1 MLEEKLLENAESDI
15 YPFHMPGHKRRLS
28 ACDSYKI
35 DITEIE
41 GFDNLHHAQGILKEA
56 QEKAARLYGSKKAY
70 YLVNGSTCGILAAV
84 SAATSKRDKVI
95 VARNSHKAVYN
106 ALYLNELIPTYV
118 YPVITDMGIQG
129 QISVDSVQKAIE
141 ETEDAS
147 AVIITSPTYD
157 GISSDIARIAELAH
171 AKGMVLIVDSAHGAH
186 FGFGYGM
193 PENVIKQGADIV
205 IESVHKTLP
214 AYTQT
219 ALLHICSDRVKP
231 EAIERYL
238 DIYETS
244 SPSYVLMAGIER
256 CIDMVA
262 DQKDRL
268 FGGLQHN
275 LDSFYNKVSG
285 LKHLKVLTKA
295 DLKADEAFDFDR
307 SKIIILTDK
316 AGMSGQDM
324 WDILLRKYHIQI
336 EMAAGNYA
344 VALSSI
350 IDAEEGFDRLA
361 EALVDI
367 DQGIECDRYID
378 ICKTADEGLVTDV
391 GKTTDGVHDISV
403 DINIHEC
410 ASSIKDSGKS
420 QAVKA
425 GKYSNYI
432 VNAEIYHPNERSLE
446 IFEAEDAYKTQC
458 KYEAEEGYKTQDIFG
473 DKEACK
479 TQGTY
484 EVGRTHRLQALQVP
498 LDEAAGQVSAS
509 YINLYPPGIPL
520 VVPGEIISPRLVKD
534 LKTIIKLNL
543 ELQGLTENNFI
554 TILKG

>member
-15 YPFHMPGHKRRLS
+15 YPFHMPGHKRRLT

-41 GFDNLHHAQGILKEA
+41 DFDNLHHAQGILKEA

-84 SAATSKRDKVI
+84 SAATRKRDKVI

-106 ALYLNELIPTYV
+106 AIYLNELIPTYV
-118 YPVITDMGIQG
+118 YSVITDIGIQG
-129 QISVDSVQKAIE
+129 QISTEAVQKAIE
-141 ETEDAS
+141 ETKDAS
-147 AVIITSPTYD
+147 VVIITSPTYD
-157 GISSDIARIAELAH
+157 GISSDIVQIAELAH
-171 AKGMVLIVDSAHGAH
+171 ANDMTLIVDSAHGAH

-219 ALLHICSDRVKP
+219 ALLHLCSDRVSP
-231 EAIERYL
+231 EAIEKYL

-262 DQKDRL
+262 EQKDQL
-268 FGGLQHN
+268 FDTLQHN
-275 LDSFYNKVSG
+275 LDVFYDKLSE

-307 SKIIILTDK
+307 SKIIILTDG

-324 WDILLRKYHIQI
+324 WDILLQKYHIQI

-344 VALSSI
+344 VALSSVM
-350 IDAEEGFDRLA
+350 DTEEGFDRLA
-361 EALVDI
+361 EALADI
-367 DQGIECDRYID
+367 DSDIEREKLMD
-378 ICKTADEGLVTDV
+378 KVVDE
-391 GKTTDGVHDISV
+391 
-403 DINIHEC
+403 
-410 ASSIKDSGKS
+410 
-420 QAVKA
+420 
-425 GKYSNYI
+425 GKYSKHI
-432 VNAEIYHPNERSLE
+432 VNAEIYHPNKRHFE
-446 IFEAEDAYKTQC
+446 IFEAEEGYKPQC
-458 KYEAEEGYKTQDIFG
+458 KYEAEEAYKP
-473 DKEACK
+473 
-479 TQGTY
+479 QGSC
-484 EVGRTHRLQALQVP
+484 EVKPENRLHTVQVP

-520 VVPGEIISPRLVKD
+520 IVPGEIISPRLVKD

>member
-1 MLEEKLLENAESDI
+1 MLEEKLLENAKSDI

-28 ACDSYKI
+28 ADDACRI

-41 GFDNLHHAQGILKEA
+41 GFDNLHHSQGILKEA

-84 SAATSKRDKVI
+84 SAATSRRDKVI

-129 QISVDSVQKAIE
+129 QISVEAVQKAIE

-157 GISSDIARIAELAH
+157 GISSNIAQIAELAH

-231 EAIERYL
+231 EAVERYL

-256 CIDMVA
+256 CIDMVSN
-262 DQKDRL
+262 QKDQL
-268 FGGLQHN
+268 FSGLQRN
-275 LDSFYNKVSG
+275 LDSFYEKVSG
-285 LKHLKVLTKA
+285 LKYLKVLTKA
-295 DLKADEAFDFDR
+295 DLKADDAFDFDR
-307 SKIIILTDK
+307 SKIIIFTDR

-324 WDILLRKYHIQI
+324 WDILLQKYHIQI

-344 VALSSI
+344 AALSSVM
-350 IDAEEGFDRLA
+350 DTEAGFDRLA
-361 EALVDI
+361 AALIDI
-367 DQGIECDRYID
+367 DSHIERERLMDKAID
-378 ICKTADEGLVTDV
+378 GGLVIDV
-391 GKTTDGVHDISV
+391 GQTTDEAYAVSA
-403 DINIHEC
+403 DINAQEC
-410 ASSIKDSGKS
+410 ADLEKDSRKNQS
-420 QAVKA
+420 
-425 GKYSNYI
+425 I
-432 VNAEIYHPNERSLE
+432 NAEIYHPNERCLE
-446 IFEAEDAYKTQC
+446 IFEAEDVYKAQCRYGAGDAYKTQC
-458 KYEAEEGYKTQDIFG
+458 RYETEEAYKS
-473 DKEACK
+473 
-479 TQGTY
+479 QGSY
-484 EVGRTHRLQALQVP
+484 EVRTENRWQVLQVP
-498 LDEAAGQVSAS
+498 LEEAAGQVSAS
-509 YINLYPPGIPL
+509 FINLYPPGIPL
-520 VVPGEIISPRLVKD
+520 VVPGEIIPPRLVRD
-534 LKTIIKLNL
+534 LKSIIKLNL

>member
-1 MLEEKLLENAESDI
+1 MLEEKLLENAKSDI

-28 ACDSYKI
+28 ADDACQI

-41 GFDNLHHAQGILKEA
+41 GFDNLHHSQGILKEA

-84 SAATSKRDKVI
+84 SAATSRRDKVI

-129 QISVDSVQKAIE
+129 QISVEAVQKAIE

-157 GISSDIARIAELAH
+157 GISSNIAQIAELAH

-256 CIDMVA
+256 CIDMVSN
-262 DQKDRL
+262 QKDQL
-268 FGGLQHN
+268 FSGLQRN
-275 LDSFYNKVSG
+275 LDSFYEKVSG
-285 LKHLKVLTKA
+285 LKYLKVLTKA
-295 DLKADEAFDFDR
+295 DLKADDAFDFDR
-307 SKIIILTDK
+307 SKIIIFTDR

-324 WDILLRKYHIQI
+324 WDILLQKYHIQI

-344 VALSSI
+344 VALSGVM
-350 IDAEEGFDRLA
+350 DTEEGFDRLA
-361 EALVDI
+361 AALIDI
-367 DQGIECDRYID
+367 DSHIERERLMDKAID
-378 ICKTADEGLVTDV
+378 GGLVIDV
-391 GKTTDGVHDISV
+391 GQTTDEAYAVSA
-403 DINIHEC
+403 DINAQEC
-410 ASSIKDSGKS
+410 ADLEKDSRKNQS
-420 QAVKA
+420 
-425 GKYSNYI
+425 I
-432 VNAEIYHPNERSLE
+432 NAEIYHPNERCLE
-446 IFEAEDAYKTQC
+446 IFEAEDAYKAQC
-458 KYEAEEGYKTQDIFG
+458 RYGAGDAYKTQCRYETE
-473 DKEACK
+473 EAHK
-479 TQGTY
+479 AQGSY
-484 EVGRTHRLQALQVP
+484 EVRTENRWQVLQVP
-498 LDEAAGQVSAS
+498 LEEAAGQVSAS
-509 YINLYPPGIPL
+509 FINLYPPGIPL
-520 VVPGEIISPRLVKD
+520 VVPGEIISPRLVRD
-534 LKTIIKLNL
+534 LKSIIKLNL

>member
-1 MLEEKLLENAESDI
+1 MLKEKLLENAKSDI

-28 ACDSYKI
+28 ADDACQI

-41 GFDNLHHAQGILKEA
+41 GFDNLHHSQGILKEA
-56 QEKAARLYGSKKAY
+56 QEKAARLYGSKRAY

-129 QISVDSVQKAIE
+129 QISVEAVQKAIE
-141 ETEDAS
+141 ETVDAS

-157 GISSDIARIAELAH
+157 GISSNIAQIAELAH

-231 EAIERYL
+231 EAVERYL

-256 CIDMVA
+256 CIDMA
-262 DQKDRL
+262 AEQKDKL
-268 FGGLQHN
+268 FGGLQRN
-275 LDSFYNKVSG
+275 LDSFYEKVSG
-285 LKHLKVLTKA
+285 LKYLKVLTKA
-295 DLKADEAFDFDR
+295 DIKAGDAFDFDR
-307 SKIIILTDK
+307 SKIIIFTDR

-324 WDILLRKYHIQI
+324 WDILLQKYHIQI

-344 VALSSI
+344 VALSSVM
-350 IDAEEGFDRLA
+350 DTEEGFDRLA
-361 EALVDI
+361 AALIDI
-367 DQGIECDRYID
+367 DQGISE
-378 ICKTADEGLVTDV
+378 AVNV
-391 GKTTDGVHDISV
+391 
-403 DINIHEC
+403 HEC
-410 ASSIKDSGKS
+410 QALKNDRERS
-420 QAVKA
+420 QPIKA
-425 GKYSNYI
+425 GRCSKHI
-432 VNAEIYHPNERSLE
+432 VNAEIYHPNERRLE
-446 IFEAEDAYKTQC
+446 IFEAEDAYKALC
-458 KYEAEEGYKTQDIFG
+458 RYGAGDAYKTQCRYG
-473 DKEACK
+473 TEGAHKA
-479 TQGTY
+479 QGSY
-484 EVGRTHRLQALQVP
+484 EVKTENRWQVLQVP
-498 LDEAAGQVSAS
+498 LEEAAAQVSAS
-509 YINLYPPGIPL
+509 FINLYPPGIPL
-520 VVPGEIISPRLVKD
+520 VVPGEIISPRLVRD

>member
-1 MLEEKLLENAESDI
+1 MLEEKLLENAKSDI
-15 YPFHMPGHKRRLS
+15 YPFHMPGHKRRLN
-28 ACDSYKI
+28 APDAYRI

-41 GFDNLHHAQGILKEA
+41 GFDNLHHSQGILKEA

-129 QISVDSVQKAIE
+129 QISVASVQKAIE

-157 GISSDIARIAELAH
+157 GISSDMARIAELAH

-193 PENVIKQGADIV
+193 PENVIRQGADIV

-256 CIDMVA
+256 CIDMVTG
-262 DQKDRL
+262 QKDRL
-268 FGGLQHN
+268 FGGLQRN

-295 DLKADEAFDFDR
+295 DLKTDEAFDFDR

-324 WDILLRKYHIQI
+324 WDILLQKYHIQI

-350 IDAEEGFDRLA
+350 MDTEEGFDRLA
-361 EALVDI
+361 AALVDI
-367 DQGIECDRYID
+367 DGSIERGRYTE
-378 ICKTADEGLVTDV
+378 ICKTADEGLAMDV
-391 GKTTDGVHDISV
+391 GKTTDKVHAVST
-403 DINIHEC
+403 DINVRGCTDLEKDGRKNQ
-410 ASSIKDSGKS
+410 SI
-420 QAVKA
+420 
-425 GKYSNYI
+425 
-432 VNAEIYHPNERSLE
+432 NAEIYHPNERSLE
-446 IFEAEDAYKTQC
+446 IFEA
-458 KYEAEEGYKTQDIFG
+458 
-473 DKEACK
+473 
-479 TQGTY
+479 
-484 EVGRTHRLQALQVP
+484 GRTHRLQALQVP
-498 LDEAAGQVSAS
+498 LDEAAGQVSAN

>member
-1 MLEEKLLENAESDI
+1 MLEEKLLENAKSDI

-28 ACDSYKI
+28 ADDACRI

-41 GFDNLHHAQGILKEA
+41 GFDNLHHSQGILKEA

-84 SAATSKRDKVI
+84 SAATSRRDKVI

-129 QISVDSVQKAIE
+129 QISVEAVQKAIE
-141 ETEDAS
+141 ETVDAS

-157 GISSDIARIAELAH
+157 GISSNIAQIAELAH

-231 EAIERYL
+231 EAVERYL

-256 CIDMVA
+256 CIDMVSN
-262 DQKDRL
+262 QKDQL
-268 FGGLQHN
+268 FSGLQRN
-275 LDSFYNKVSG
+275 LDSFYEKVSG

-295 DLKADEAFDFDR
+295 DLKADDAFDFDR
-307 SKIIILTDK
+307 SKIIIFTDR

-324 WDILLRKYHIQI
+324 WDILLQKYHIQI

-344 VALSSI
+344 VALSGVM
-350 IDAEEGFDRLA
+350 DTEEGFDRLA
-361 EALVDI
+361 AALIDI
-367 DQGIECDRYID
+367 DSHIERERLMDKAID
-378 ICKTADEGLVTDV
+378 GGLVIDV
-391 GKTTDGVHDISV
+391 GQTTDEAYAVSA
-403 DINIHEC
+403 DINAQEC
-410 ASSIKDSGKS
+410 ADLEKDSRKNQS
-420 QAVKA
+420 
-425 GKYSNYI
+425 I
-432 VNAEIYHPNERSLE
+432 NAEIYHPNERCLE
-446 IFEAEDAYKTQC
+446 IFEAEDAYKAQC
-458 KYEAEEGYKTQDIFG
+458 RYGAGAAYKTQCRYETEDAY
-473 DKEACK
+473 KS
-479 TQGTY
+479 QGSY
-484 EVGRTHRLQALQVP
+484 EVRTENRWQILQVP
-498 LDEAAGQVSAS
+498 LEEAAGQVSAS
-509 YINLYPPGIPL
+509 FINLYPPGIPL
-520 VVPGEIISPRLVKD
+520 VVPGEIISPRLVRD
-534 LKTIIKLNL
+534 LKSIIKLNL

>member
-1 MLEEKLLENAESDI
+1 MLEEKLLENAKSDI

-28 ACDSYKI
+28 ADDVCRI

-41 GFDNLHHAQGILKEA
+41 GFDNLHHSQGILREA

-84 SAATSKRDKVI
+84 SAATNRRDKVI

-129 QISVDSVQKAIE
+129 QISVEAVQKAIE
-141 ETEDAS
+141 ETVDAS

-157 GISSDIARIAELAH
+157 GISSNIAQIAELAH

-231 EAIERYL
+231 EAVERYL

-256 CIDMVA
+256 CIDMVSN
-262 DQKDRL
+262 QKDQL
-268 FGGLQHN
+268 FSSLQRN
-275 LDSFYNKVSG
+275 LDSFYEKVSG
-285 LKHLKVLTKA
+285 LKYLKVLTKA
-295 DLKADEAFDFDR
+295 DLKADDAFDFDR
-307 SKIIILTDK
+307 SKIIIFTDR

-324 WDILLRKYHIQI
+324 WDILLQKYHIQI

-344 VALSSI
+344 VALSGVM
-350 IDAEEGFDRLA
+350 DTEEGFDRLA
-361 EALVDI
+361 AALIDI
-367 DQGIECDRYID
+367 DSHIERERLMDKAID
-378 ICKTADEGLVTDV
+378 GGLVIDV
-391 GKTTDGVHDISV
+391 GQTTDEAYAVSA
-403 DINIHEC
+403 DINAQEC
-410 ASSIKDSGKS
+410 ADLEKDSRKNQS
-420 QAVKA
+420 
-425 GKYSNYI
+425 I
-432 VNAEIYHPNERSLE
+432 NAEIYHPNERCLE
-446 IFEAEDAYKTQC
+446 IFEAEDAYKAQC
-458 KYEAEEGYKTQDIFG
+458 RYGAGDAYKTQCRYETE
-473 DKEACK
+473 EAYK
-479 TQGTY
+479 SQGSY
-484 EVGRTHRLQALQVP
+484 EVRTENRWQVLQVP
-498 LDEAAGQVSAS
+498 LEEAAGQVSAS
-509 YINLYPPGIPL
+509 FINLYPPGIPL
-520 VVPGEIISPRLVKD
+520 VVPGEIISPRLVRD
-534 LKTIIKLNL
+534 LKSIIKLNL

>member
-1 MLEEKLLENAESDI
+1 MLKEKLLENAKSDI

-28 ACDSYKI
+28 ADDACQI

-41 GFDNLHHAQGILKEA
+41 GFDNLHHSQGILKEA
-56 QEKAARLYGSKKAY
+56 QEKAARLYGSKRAY

-129 QISVDSVQKAIE
+129 QISVEAVQKAIE
-141 ETEDAS
+141 ETVDAS

-157 GISSDIARIAELAH
+157 GISSNIAQIAELAH

-231 EAIERYL
+231 EAVERYL

-256 CIDMVA
+256 CIDMA
-262 DQKDRL
+262 AEQKDKL
-268 FGGLQHN
+268 FGGLQRN
-275 LDSFYNKVSG
+275 LDSFYEKVSG
-285 LKHLKVLTKA
+285 LKYLKVLTKA
-295 DLKADEAFDFDR
+295 DIKADDAFDFDR
-307 SKIIILTDK
+307 SKIIIFTDR

-324 WDILLRKYHIQI
+324 WDILLQKYHIQI

-344 VALSSI
+344 VALSSVM
-350 IDAEEGFDRLA
+350 DTEEGFDRLA
-361 EALVDI
+361 AALIDI
-367 DQGIECDRYID
+367 DSHIERERLMDKAID
-378 ICKTADEGLVTDV
+378 GGLVIDV
-391 GKTTDGVHDISV
+391 GQTTDEAYAVSA
-403 DINIHEC
+403 DINAQEC
-410 ASSIKDSGKS
+410 ADLEKDSRKNQS
-420 QAVKA
+420 
-425 GKYSNYI
+425 I
-432 VNAEIYHPNERSLE
+432 NAEIYHPNERCLE
-446 IFEAEDAYKTQC
+446 IFEAEDAYKAQC
-458 KYEAEEGYKTQDIFG
+458 RYGAGDVYKTQCRYETE
-473 DKEACK
+473 EAYK
-479 TQGTY
+479 SQGSY
-484 EVGRTHRLQALQVP
+484 EVKTENRWQVLQVP
-498 LDEAAGQVSAS
+498 LEEAAGQVSAS
-509 YINLYPPGIPL
+509 FINLYPPGIPL
-520 VVPGEIISPRLVKD
+520 VVPGEIISPRLVRD
-534 LKTIIKLNL
+534 LKSIIKLNL

>member
-1 MLEEKLLENAESDI
+1 MLEEKLLENAKSDI
-15 YPFHMPGHKRRLS
+15 YPFHMPGHKRRLN
-28 ACDSYKI
+28 AHDAYQL
-35 DITEIE
+35 DITEID

-84 SAATSKRDKVI
+84 SAATRKRDKVI

-106 ALYLNELIPTYV
+106 AMYLNELIPTYV
-118 YPVITDMGIQG
+118 YPVITDIGIQG
-129 QISVDSVQKAIE
+129 QISTEAVQKAIE
-141 ETEDAS
+141 ETRDAS

-157 GISSDIARIAELAH
+157 GISSDIAQIAELAH
-171 AKGMVLIVDSAHGAH
+171 ANDMTLIVDSAHGAH

-193 PENVIKQGADIV
+193 PENAIRLGADIV

-219 ALLHICSDRVKP
+219 ALLHLCSDRIKP
-231 EAIERYL
+231 EAIEKYL

-262 DQKDRL
+262 DQKDQL
-268 FGGLQHN
+268 FGTLQHN
-275 LDSFYNKVSG
+275 LDVFYDKVSG

-307 SKIIILTDK
+307 SKIVILTDG

-324 WDILLRKYHIQI
+324 WDILLQKYHIQI

-344 VALSSI
+344 VALSGVM
-350 IDAEEGFDRLA
+350 DTEEGFDRLSA
-361 EALVDI
+361 ALVDI
-367 DQGIECDRYID
+367 DSHIERERLMDKAVDEGFVID
-378 ICKTADEGLVTDV
+378 AGQTTDEGLVIDA
-391 GKTTDGVHDISV
+391 GKTADVNV
-403 DINIHEC
+403 HEC
-410 ASSIKDSGKS
+410 ASLTKDRGKS
-420 QAVKA
+420 QIIKVR
-425 GKYSNYI
+425 KYSKHI
-432 VNAEIYHPNERSLE
+432 VNAEIYHPNERRFE
-446 IFEAEDAYKTQC
+446 IF
-458 KYEAEEGYKTQDIFG
+458 EAEEGYKPQCKYEA
-473 DKEACK
+473 KEAYK
-479 TQGTY
+479 KHGTY
-484 EVGRTHRLQALQVP
+484 EASPENGLQALQIP
-498 LDEAAGQVSAS
+498 LDEAAGEVSAS

-520 VVPGEIISPRLVKD
+520 IVPGEIISQRLVSD

>member
-1 MLEEKLLENAESDI
+1 MLEEKLLENAKSDI

-28 ACDSYKI
+28 ADDACRI

-41 GFDNLHHAQGILKEA
+41 GFDNLHHSQGILREA

-84 SAATSKRDKVI
+84 SAAISRRDKVI

-129 QISVDSVQKAIE
+129 QISVEAVQKAIE
-141 ETEDAS
+141 ETVDAS

-157 GISSDIARIAELAH
+157 GISSNIAQIAELAH

-231 EAIERYL
+231 EAVERYL

-256 CIDMVA
+256 CIDMVSN
-262 DQKDRL
+262 QKDQL
-268 FGGLQHN
+268 FSGLQRN
-275 LDSFYNKVSG
+275 LDSFYEKVSG
-285 LKHLKVLTKA
+285 LKYLKVLTKA
-295 DLKADEAFDFDR
+295 DLKADDAFDFDR
-307 SKIIILTDK
+307 SKIIIFTDR

-324 WDILLRKYHIQI
+324 WDILLQKYHIQI
-336 EMAAGNYA
+336 EMAAGNYVA
-344 VALSSI
+344 ALSSVM
-350 IDAEEGFDRLA
+350 DTEEGFDRLA
-361 EALVDI
+361 AALIDI
-367 DQGIECDRYID
+367 DSHIERERLMDKAID
-378 ICKTADEGLVTDV
+378 GGLVIDV
-391 GKTTDGVHDISV
+391 GQTTDEAYAVSA
-403 DINIHEC
+403 DINAQEC
-410 ASSIKDSGKS
+410 ADLEKDSRKNQS
-420 QAVKA
+420 
-425 GKYSNYI
+425 I
-432 VNAEIYHPNERSLE
+432 NAEIYHPNERCLE
-446 IFEAEDAYKTQC
+446 IFEAEDAYKAQC
-458 KYEAEEGYKTQDIFG
+458 RYGAGDVYKTQCRYETE
-473 DKEACK
+473 EAYK
-479 TQGTY
+479 SQGSY
-484 EVGRTHRLQALQVP
+484 EVKTENRWQVLQVP
-498 LDEAAGQVSAS
+498 LEEAAGQVSAS
-509 YINLYPPGIPL
+509 FINLYPPGIPL
-520 VVPGEIISPRLVKD
+520 VVPGEIISPRLVRD
-534 LKTIIKLNL
+534 LKSIIKLNL

>member
-1 MLEEKLLENAESDI
+1 MLKEKLLENAKSDI

-28 ACDSYKI
+28 ADDACQI

-41 GFDNLHHAQGILKEA
+41 GFDNLHHSQGILKEA
-56 QEKAARLYGSKKAY
+56 QEKAARLYGSKRAY

-129 QISVDSVQKAIE
+129 QISVEAVQKAIE
-141 ETEDAS
+141 ETVDAS

-157 GISSDIARIAELAH
+157 GISSNIAQIAELAH

-231 EAIERYL
+231 EAVERYL

-256 CIDMVA
+256 CIDMA
-262 DQKDRL
+262 AEQKDKL
-268 FGGLQHN
+268 FGGLQRN
-275 LDSFYNKVSG
+275 LDSFYEKVSG
-285 LKHLKVLTKA
+285 LKYLKVLTKA
-295 DLKADEAFDFDR
+295 DIKADDAFDFDR
-307 SKIIILTDK
+307 SKIIIFTDR

-324 WDILLRKYHIQI
+324 WDILLQKYHIQI
-336 EMAAGNYA
+336 EMAAGNYVA
-344 VALSSI
+344 ALSSVM
-350 IDAEEGFDRLA
+350 DTEEGFDRLA
-361 EALVDI
+361 AALIDI
-367 DQGIECDRYID
+367 DSHIERERLMDKAID
-378 ICKTADEGLVTDV
+378 GGLVIDV
-391 GKTTDGVHDISV
+391 GQTTDEAYAVSA
-403 DINIHEC
+403 DINAQEC
-410 ASSIKDSGKS
+410 ADLEKDSRKNQS
-420 QAVKA
+420 
-425 GKYSNYI
+425 I
-432 VNAEIYHPNERSLE
+432 NAEIYHPNERCLE
-446 IFEAEDAYKTQC
+446 IFEAEDAYKAQC
-458 KYEAEEGYKTQDIFG
+458 RYGAGDVYKTQCRYETE
-473 DKEACK
+473 EAYK
-479 TQGTY
+479 SQGSY
-484 EVGRTHRLQALQVP
+484 EVKTENRWQVLQVP
-498 LDEAAGQVSAS
+498 LEEAAGQVSAS
-509 YINLYPPGIPL
+509 FINLYPPGIPL
-520 VVPGEIISPRLVKD
+520 VVPGEIISPRFVRD
-534 LKTIIKLNL
+534 LKSIIKLNL

>member
-15 YPFHMPGHKRRLS
+15 YPFHMPGHKRRLT

-35 DITEIE
+35 DITEID
-41 GFDNLHHAQGILKEA
+41 GFDNLHHAQGILREA

-84 SAATSKRDKVI
+84 SAATRKRDKVI

-106 ALYLNELIPTYV
+106 AIYLNELIPTYV
-118 YPVITDMGIQG
+118 YPVITDIGIQG
-129 QISVDSVQKAIE
+129 QISTEAVQKAIE
-141 ETEDAS
+141 ETKDAS

-157 GISSDIARIAELAH
+157 GISSDIAQIAELAH
-171 AKGMVLIVDSAHGAH
+171 ANDMTLIVDSAHGAH

-219 ALLHICSDRVKP
+219 ALLHLCNDRIKP
-231 EAIERYL
+231 EAIEKYL

-262 DQKDRL
+262 EQKDQL
-268 FGGLQHN
+268 FGTLQHN
-275 LDSFYNKVSG
+275 LDVFYDKVSE

-307 SKIIILTDK
+307 SKIIILTDG

-324 WDILLRKYHIQI
+324 WDILLQKYHIQI

-344 VALSSI
+344 VALSSVM
-350 IDAEEGFDRLA
+350 DTEEGFDRLA

-367 DQGIECDRYID
+367 DNGIEHERLMNMSRVVDG
-378 ICKTADEGLVTDV
+378 GLVIDGDKTMDEARAVSTDV
-391 GKTTDGVHDISV
+391 NVYECTDI
-403 DINIHEC
+403 E
-410 ASSIKDSGKS
+410 KDSRKNLS
-420 QAVKA
+420 
-425 GKYSNYI
+425 I
-432 VNAEIYHPNERSLE
+432 NAEIYRPNERRFE
-446 IFEAEDAYKTQC
+446 IFEAEEGYKPQC
-458 KYEAEEGYKTQDIFG
+458 KYEAEEAYKL
-473 DKEACK
+473 
-479 TQGTY
+479 QGSY
-484 EVGRTHRLQALQVP
+484 EVKPENRLHALQVP
-498 LDEAAGQVSAS
+498 LDKAAGQVSAS

-520 VVPGEIISPRLVKD
+520 IVPGEIISPRLIKD

>member
-28 ACDSYKI
+28 AHDAYQL
-35 DITEIE
+35 DITEID

-84 SAATSKRDKVI
+84 SAATRKRDKVI

-106 ALYLNELIPTYV
+106 AIYLNELIPTYV
-118 YPVITDMGIQG
+118 YPIITDIGIQG
-129 QISVDSVQKAIE
+129 QISREAVQKAIE
-141 ETEDAS
+141 ETRDAS

-157 GISSDIARIAELAH
+157 GISSDIGQIAELAH
-171 AKGMVLIVDSAHGAH
+171 ANDMTLIVDSAHGAH
-186 FGFGYGM
+186 LGFGYGM
-193 PENVIKQGADIV
+193 AENVIKQGADIV

-219 ALLHICSDRVKP
+219 ALLHLCSDRVSQ
-231 EAIERYL
+231 EAIEKYL

-262 DQKDRL
+262 DQKDQL
-268 FGGLQHN
+268 FGTLQHN
-275 LDSFYNKVSG
+275 LDVFYDKVSG
-285 LKHLKVLTKA
+285 LKHLRVLTQA

-307 SKIIILTDK
+307 SKIIILTDGT
-316 AGMSGQDM
+316 GMSGQDM
-324 WDILLRKYHIQI
+324 WDILLQKYHIQI
-336 EMAAGNYA
+336 EMATGNYA
-344 VALSSI
+344 VALSSVM
-350 IDAEEGFDRLA
+350 DTEEGFDRLA
-361 EALVDI
+361 EALADI
-367 DQGIECDRYID
+367 DSDIERERLMD
-378 ICKTADEGLVTDV
+378 KVVDEGLVIDAA
-391 GKTTDGVHDISV
+391 KTTDEAHGMNADVNV
-403 DINIHEC
+403 HEC
-410 ASSIKDSGKS
+410 TDLEKDSRKNLS
-420 QAVKA
+420 
-425 GKYSNYI
+425 I
-432 VNAEIYHPNERSLE
+432 NAEIYHPNERSLE
-446 IFEAEDAYKTQC
+446 IFEAEEGYKTQDIFEYKETCKTQC
-458 KYEAEEGYKTQDIFG
+458 KYEAEEAYKPQSS
-473 DKEACK
+473 
-479 TQGTY
+479 Y
-484 EVGRTHRLQALQVP
+484 EVKPANRLHALQVP

-520 VVPGEIISPRLVKD
+520 IVPGEIISPRLVKD